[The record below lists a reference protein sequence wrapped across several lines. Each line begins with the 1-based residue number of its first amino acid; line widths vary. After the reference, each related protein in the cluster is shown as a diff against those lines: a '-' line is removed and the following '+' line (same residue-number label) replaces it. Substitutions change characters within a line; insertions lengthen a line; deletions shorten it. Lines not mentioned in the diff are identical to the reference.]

1 MMYLSKEATNKD
13 QSLKLQMMLSL
24 DKEDTSNN
32 SEKIRKKIASLETK
46 KEILQ
51 SKKLIF
57 LKIRYYIAIRALSQL

>member
-1 MMYLSKEATNKD
+1 MYLSKEATNKD